1 MKARTLY
8 IACYSKKGF
17 FFTFTDHRWYK
28 LWSCKNVCDSLSY
41 LLHNIYFRFGTKVYK
56 QIVGIPICT
65 NCAPLVANLFLFG
78 YGRDFMTSLSDDNQA
93 DIISSHEPKALR

>member
-1 MKARTLY
+1 MYVTLY
-8 IACYSKKGF
+8 RISYII
-17 FFTFTDHRWYK
+17 FTLDLVLRYTNK
-28 LWSCKNVCDSLSY
+28 LLA
-41 LLHNIYFRFGTKVYK
+41 FRYVK
-56 QIVGIPICT
+56 